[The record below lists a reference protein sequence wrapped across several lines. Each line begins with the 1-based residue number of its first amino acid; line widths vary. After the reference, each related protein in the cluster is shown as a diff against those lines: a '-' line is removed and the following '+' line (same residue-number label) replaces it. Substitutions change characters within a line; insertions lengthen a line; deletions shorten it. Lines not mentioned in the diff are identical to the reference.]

1 MVQKI
6 KDLPDSER
14 PIERGM
20 ELGFDSL
27 SNSELMGIIIGTG
40 SREKSAVALSND
52 IIKSIDSI
60 SELSNV
66 TLEELCDV
74 KGIGRSKG
82 AKIIAAVSLGQRIYK
97 SDIKTK
103 LKITSPEDVYNAFT
117 TEMSFLKREEFR
129 VILLNTKNS
138 VISTELISIGS
149 LNSSIVHPREVFNK
163 AIKKNSASVILIH
176 NHPSGNPSPS
186 KEDLVITRRLMNAGD
201 IIGIKV
207 IDHIIIGHGKFYS
220 LKEND
225 DM

>member
-1 MVQKI
+1 MLQKI
-6 KDLPDSER
+6 KDLPSSEK
-14 PIERGM
+14 PIERGIA
-20 ELGFDSL
+20 LGFDSL
-27 SNSELMGIIIGTG
+27 SNSELIGIIIGTG
-40 SREKSAVALSND
+40 SREKSAVGLSAD

-66 TLEELCDV
+66 TLEELCSV
-74 KGIGRSKG
+74 KGIGLSKG

-97 SDIKTK
+97 SDIMNK
-103 LKITSPEDVYNAFT
+103 LKITSPEDVYNAFSS
-117 TEMSFLKREEFR
+117 EMSLLKREEFR

-176 NHPSGNPSPS
+176 NHPSGNPTPS

-207 IDHIIIGHGKFYS
+207 LDHIIIGRGKFHS

-225 DM
+225 EM

>member
-6 KDLPDSER
+6 KDLADSER
-14 PIERGM
+14 PIERGI
-20 ELGFDSL
+20 EFGFESL

-40 SREKSAVALSND
+40 SREKSAIGLSND
-52 IIKSIDSI
+52 IIKLMDSI
-60 SELSNV
+60 SDLSNV
-66 TLEELCDV
+66 TLEELCNI
-74 KGIGRSKG
+74 KGIGRTKAS
-82 AKIIAAVSLGQRIYK
+82 KIIAAVNLGQRIYK
-97 SDIKTK
+97 SNIKSK
-103 LKITSPEDVYNAFT
+103 LKITSPEDVYKAFSS
-117 TEMSFLKREEFR
+117 EMCFLKREEFR

-186 KEDLVITRRLMNAGD
+186 KEDLVITRRLIEAGN

-207 IDHIIIGHGKFYS
+207 LDHIIIGHGKFYS

-225 DM
+225 EM

>member
-1 MVQKI
+1 MVQMI
-6 KDLPDSER
+6 KDLPDCEK
-14 PIERGM
+14 PIERGIS
-20 ELGFDSL
+20 LGFDSL
-27 SNSELMGIIIGTG
+27 SSSELMGIIIGTG
-40 SREKSAVALSND
+40 SKEKSAIALSTD

-60 SELSNV
+60 SDLSNV
-66 TLEELCDV
+66 TLEELCV
-74 KGIGRSKG
+74 IKGIGRSKG
-82 AKIIAAVSLGQRIYK
+82 AKIIAAVNLGQRIYK

-103 LKITSPEDVYNAFT
+103 LKITSPEDVYNAFSS
-117 TEMSFLKREEFR
+117 EMSFLKREEFR

-186 KEDLVITRRLMNAGD
+186 KEDLVITRRLMEAGD

-207 IDHIIIGHGKFYS
+207 LDHIIIGHGKFHS

-225 DM
+225 EM

>member
-14 PIERGM
+14 PIERGIK
-20 ELGFDSL
+20 LGFDSL
-27 SNSELMGIIIGTG
+27 SNSELIGIIIGTG
-40 SREKSAVALSND
+40 SREKSAVGLSSD
-52 IIKSIDSI
+52 IIKSTDSI
-60 SELSNV
+60 NDLSNI
-66 TLEELCDV
+66 TLEELCSI

-82 AKIIAAVSLGQRIYK
+82 AKIIAAVRLGQRIYK
-97 SDIKTK
+97 SDFKAM
-103 LKITSPEDVYNAFT
+103 LKITSPEDVFSAFSS
-117 TEMSFLKREEFR
+117 EMSLLKREEFR